1 MSNESAIN
9 NAGKTEGK
17 GQDNSRNGR
26 WTGVLPGFSTSGLEK
41 SVESLA
47 SMGAAEEATAKA
59 QVNVAGEF
67 YNEAIR
73 RAESPGERAEV
84 RREFK
89 EEMREQR
96 EAQNARASNRGRLYT
111 VAQQVGLL
119 SVMVAAGL
127 IGKRLIGR

>member
-1 MSNESAIN
+1 MTNDSAMDT
-9 NAGKTEGK
+9 AGNTGGK
-17 GQDNSRNGR
+17 GSADGR
-26 WTGVLPGFSTSGLEK
+26 KERLPGVIPGLSTSGLER

-47 SMGAAEEATAKA
+47 SMGTAEEATAKA
-59 QVNVAGEF
+59 QVDVAGEF
-67 YNEAIR
+67 YNEALR

-84 RREFK
+84 RQEFK

-96 EAQNARASNRGRLYT
+96 EAQNARVSNRGRLYT
-111 VAQQVGLL
+111 LAQQAGLL